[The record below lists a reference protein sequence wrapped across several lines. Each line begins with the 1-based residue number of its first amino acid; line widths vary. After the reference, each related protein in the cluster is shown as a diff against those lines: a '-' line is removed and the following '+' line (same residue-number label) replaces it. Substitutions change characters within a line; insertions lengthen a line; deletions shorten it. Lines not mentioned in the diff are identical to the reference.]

1 MKRYLSMMLIAVL
14 MSASSSPAVADAP
27 IEQTF
32 DRNKGSLYAIYGR
45 ALRDNPTLKGKMVFE
60 ISVGTT
66 GEVTRCHVKSSEL
79 GPDLATKMCARIEQI
94 RFPAREAPT
103 TFLKPIDFFPA

>member
-1 MKRYLSMMLIAVL
+1 MNRISSMLLFAAL
-14 MSASSSPAVADAP
+14 MSASALAAGADAS
-27 IEQTF
+27 IEQAF
-32 DRNKGSLYAIYGR
+32 DRHKGGLYAIYGR
-45 ALRDNPTLKGKMVFE
+45 ALREEPKLKGKMVFE

-66 GEVTRCHVKSSEL
+66 GEVTRCRVKSSEL
-79 GPDLATKMCARIEQI
+79 GPDLAAKMCVRIEQI

>member
-1 MKRYLSMMLIAVL
+1 MKRFSSMLLVAAL
-14 MSASSSPAVADAP
+14 MSASGSSAGADAS
-27 IEQTF
+27 IEQAF
-32 DRNKGSLYAIYGR
+32 DRSKGGLYAIYGR
-45 ALRDNPTLKGKMVFE
+45 ALREDPKLKGKMVFE

-79 GPDLATKMCARIEQI
+79 GPDLAAKMCARIELI

-103 TFLKPIDFFPA
+103 TFLKPIDFYPA